1 MFDIIIHVM
10 LRENEKS
17 DFEKNF
23 TDHAGSISRTDHQ
36 STGNLKQLES
46 LDQIWRDYHNGLLGF
61 IRRRVGATDL
71 AEDILQDVFIKAH
84 SRLDTL
90 VNTDRIKSWLYR
102 IARNTIIDYHRTRK
116 DAEPLPDEI
125 EQQPEHNTEEIWREL
140 GSCVLPM
147 IEKLPEG
154 YREAILLSDIDDLP
168 LKEVAQRLNLS
179 LPGAKSRVQR
189 GREKLKNL
197 FLDCCHI
204 KFDCRGLPIDWW
216 PKEDCSCISC

>member
-1 MFDIIIHVM
+1 M

-17 DFEKNF
+17 DLENCLA
-23 TDHAGSISRTDHQ
+23 DQAGSASRTDYQ
-36 STGNLKQLES
+36 PTGNLKQMKS

-61 IRRRVGATDL
+61 IRRRVGATDV
-71 AEDILQDVFIKAH
+71 AEDILQDIFVKAH

-90 VNTDRIKSWLYR
+90 VNTDRIQSWLYR

-116 DAEPLPDEI
+116 SAEPLPDEI
-125 EQQPEHNTEEIWREL
+125 EQQPEHNTDDEWREL
-140 GSCVLPM
+140 GRCVLPM
-147 IEKLPEG
+147 IEMLPEG

-168 LKEVAQRLNLS
+168 LKEVARRLNLS

-189 GREKLKNL
+189 GRERLKNL

-204 KFDCRGLPIDWW
+204 KFDYRGMPIDWW
-216 PKEDCSCISC
+216 PKEDCTCTSC

>member
-1 MFDIIIHVM
+1 MIRVM
-10 LRENEKS
+10 PRENEKS
-17 DFEKNF
+17 EIEKYF
-23 TDHAGSISRTDHQ
+23 TGHAGSVSRTDHQ
-36 STGNLKQLES
+36 PTGNLKQMES
-46 LDQIWRDYHNGLLGF
+46 LDQIWREYHNELLSF
-61 IRRRVGATDL
+61 IRRRVGASDL
-71 AEDILQDVFIKAH
+71 AEDILQDVFIKVY
-84 SRLDTL
+84 SGLDTL
-90 VNTDRIKSWLYR
+90 VNTDRIQSWLYR

-116 DAEPLPDEI
+116 SAEPLPDEI
-125 EQQPEHNTEEIWREL
+125 EQRPEHNMDEEWQEL
-140 GSCVLPM
+140 GRCVLPM

-204 KFDCRGLPIDWW
+204 KFDCRGKPIDWW
-216 PKEDCSCISC
+216 PKKGCACISC